1 MKQDILV
8 TVDWVIFSINNNKLQ
23 ILLIKRLLEPFKDSW
38 ALPGWFV
45 LDDEDLETAAY
56 RELEEETNVK
66 EAYLEQL
73 YTFWGPKRD
82 PRWNVISIAYM
93 SIVHINNI
101 SLKSWTD
108 ATEAKFFPVEDL
120 PKLAFDHKTIIDYWY
135 QRLKWKLEY
144 TNIAQHL
151 LADKF
156 KFSDFQKVYEIVLN
170 KRLDVRNFKKK
181 IEKLNIIEDTGEKE
195 EWVNHR
201 PGKLFKFIDKKIK
214 IVNIL

>member
-73 YTFWGPKRD
+73 YTFW
-82 PRWNVISIAYM
+82 
-93 SIVHINNI
+93 
-101 SLKSWTD
+101 
-108 ATEAKFFPVEDL
+108 
-120 PKLAFDHKTIIDYWY
+120 
-135 QRLKWKLEY
+135 
-144 TNIAQHL
+144 
-151 LADKF
+151 
-156 KFSDFQKVYEIVLN
+156 
-170 KRLDVRNFKKK
+170 
-181 IEKLNIIEDTGEKE
+181 
-195 EWVNHR
+195 
-201 PGKLFKFIDKKIK
+201 
-214 IVNIL
+214 